1 MKTKAMLLYKS
12 YMTYFPTSLP
22 VYFYGMP
29 DDKIYL
35 IYARFYDINFNKSS
49 LEFVFAEQ
57 EDISINYETGQIITR
72 EYLKIDL
79 NDFKEFVD
87 RPDPRLKIVN
97 VFRNLDT
104 YTEAQVILNELAAKM
119 GKVNKLAKI

>member
-29 DDKIYL
+29 DNKIYL
-35 IYARFYDINFNKSS
+35 IYARFYDINFNKSG

-104 YTEAQVILNELAAKM
+104 YSEAQVILNELAAKM

>member
-1 MKTKAMLLYKS
+1 
-12 YMTYFPTSLP
+12 MTYFPTSLP

-29 DDKIYL
+29 DNKIYL
-35 IYARFYDINFNKSS
+35 IYARFYDINFNKSG

-104 YTEAQVILNELAAKM
+104 YSEAQVILNELAAKM

>member
-22 VYFYGMP
+22 VYFYGLP
-29 DDKIYL
+29 DNKIYSV
-35 IYARFYDINFNKSS
+35 YTRFYEINFNNSG

-57 EDISINYETGQIITR
+57 EDFAINYETGQIITR

-79 NDFKEFVD
+79 SDFKEIVD
-87 RPDPRLKIVN
+87 RPDPRLKILKVL
-97 VFRNLDT
+97 RNLNT
-104 YTEAQVILNELAAKM
+104 YSDAQVILNQLAAAM
-119 GKVNKLAKI
+119 GNVIKLAKA